1 MIGILKKSRDP
12 GIFRDPAGAWSAG
25 YHEDDSDNH
34 DPHDEDGDWGGWM
47 SGWKIVNK
55 SKLKISQSCSRCL
68 VSKVNHLAAIIGR
81 DLSDYHDS
89 CDADGD
95 DKDLVAIMGTFLS
108 GGVSWLEEECR
119 DRSETKW
126 ITEARLV
133 CSCSTWK
140 MVMVTV
146 MMVRILVWM
155 KSYTSSHNRK

>member
-1 MIGILKKSRDP
+1 M
-12 GIFRDPAGAWSAG
+12 SA
-25 YHEDDSDNH
+25 
-34 DPHDEDGDWGGWM
+34 
-47 SGWKIVNK
+47 GWKIVNK

-126 ITEARLV
+126 ITEARFV
-133 CSCSTWK
+133 CSCSTWMM
-140 MVMVTV
+140 MVVTV
-146 MMVRILVWM
+146 AMMRIMVRM
-155 KSYTSSHNRK
+155 KIFTSSYDS